1 MTIKQVGLLLGLIAA
16 IHAMAL
22 HESTNTTASTAT
34 TTNTASTSN
43 ICSFNTLVPIP
54 ATKEHTYSLK
64 AAGKTKYAFDD
75 FVVVDPKSASRN
87 DSFLDWVG
95 KTGNFK
101 DNFPKMLCRVA
112 DKSVLETVCKIGKAQ
127 IDAVFTQRFGLDI
140 IFLCKVPKKA
150 YGLGHQVSPQSRRS
164 PSFIL
169 RTVEHLS
176 RYPRIQRRSRCQKNH
191 LN

>member
-75 FVVVDPKSASRN
+75 FVVTDPKNASRN

-140 IFLCKVPKKA
+140 IFLCKVPKKHMVLA
-150 YGLGHQVSPQSRRS
+150 IRSPLKVGDLQVSSSGQWSTLAG
-164 PSFIL
+164 IH
-169 RTVEHLS
+169 E
-176 RYPRIQRRSRCQKNH
+176 YKDEADAKKII
-191 LN
+191 